1 MSSSE
6 GADEERCTFRRGRSA
21 SLGRKTLGKQT
32 CGVLLSRF
40 CMVSPVLYVGG
51 GGSLLEGGEA
61 GLQLHVLLYAWQ
73 RVSSRAFSYLG
84 RRVCAR
90 I

>member
-1 MSSSE
+1 
-6 GADEERCTFRRGRSA
+6 
-21 SLGRKTLGKQT
+21 
-32 CGVLLSRF
+32 
-40 CMVSPVLYVGG
+40 MVSPVLYVGG

-84 RRVCAR
+84 RRVSHAFEFTR
-90 I
+90 TQWDAAAHRAHLG